1 MYWYRGQRDKSGR
14 VLSEASCNREASRGM
29 EETCRADS
37 LGLHATR
44 FFTRRLFP
52 ARWIT
57 FLENVCH
64 QRWVDRRGVSLV
76 VPRSTG

>member
-44 FFTRRLFP
+44 FLTRRSFP
-52 ARWIT
+52 LCQKQAI
-57 FLENVCH
+57 FSDL
-64 QRWVDRRGVSLV
+64 GAS
-76 VPRSTG
+76 PPST